1 MAISLLLRGRKAGVD
16 IFSGACLCGSLSI
29 CMREKTI
36 AFSSSRCF
44 FFAPQVAL
52 GLLEP
57 LVAQGRMQ
65 TWLENGAGVSALRT
79 ETLVEG
85 DGCLLG

>member
-1 MAISLLLRGRKAGVD
+1 
-16 IFSGACLCGSLSI
+16 
-29 CMREKTI
+29 
-36 AFSSSRCF
+36 
-44 FFAPQVAL
+44 
-52 GLLEP
+52 
-57 LVAQGRMQ
+57 MQ